1 MSRISIL
8 NEIVDRNR
16 TALEQRKR
24 NLPFDKLAALAADA
38 PERAGFIEAFRAPG
52 IHVIAEL
59 KKASPSKGLIR
70 ENLDIPVLAGS
81 LKEAGA
87 AALSVLTEPFYFK
100 GGLENLRLASET
112 VSIPLLRKDFI
123 FDPYQILE
131 AKANGASAILLIA
144 AMLSPA
150 EFKRLLDFAHQCGLA
165 VLGEAHTEP
174 ELELA
179 SSADLAGVNA
189 RDLKTFSTSLERSAE
204 LIAKLKPSGKP
215 VVAESAVRTAED
227 IRMLHDAG
235 ASGFLIGETLMRADD
250 PGAKLKEL
258 LQCD

>member
-1 MSRISIL
+1 MNNIL
-8 NEIVDRNR
+8 TEIVNRNR
-16 TALEQRKR
+16 AALEAKK
-24 NLPFDKLAALAADA
+24 LAVPFDELAARAADA
-38 PERAGFIEAFRAPG
+38 PEHADFVEAFRGPG

-70 ENLDIPVLAGS
+70 ESLDVPVLAEA
-81 LKEAGA
+81 LKDAGA
-87 AALSVLTEPFYFK
+87 AALSVLTEPFFFQ

-123 FDPYQILE
+123 FDTYQILE
-131 AKANGASAILLIA
+131 AKAYGASAVLLIA
-144 AMLSPA
+144 AMLNA
-150 EFKRLLDFAHQCGLA
+150 DEFRRLLDCAHQCGLA
-165 VLGEAHTEP
+165 VLGEAHTES

-179 SSADLAGVNA
+179 SSADLVGVNA

-204 LIAKLKPSGKP
+204 LISKLISCGKP
-215 VVAESAVRTAED
+215 VVAESAVRTGED

-235 ASGFLIGETLMRADD
+235 ASGFLIGETLMRADA

-258 LQCD
+258 LQCF